1 MPRTNSNTSTV
12 SVSSRKSVNPATAVT
27 AAMMYAQ
34 RKPPKRTEE
43 RAKKNATAES
53 VMNA

>member
-12 SVSSRKSVNPATAVT
+12 SVSSRKSVNPATA
-27 AAMMYAQ
+27 AMMYAQ
-34 RKPPKRTEE
+34 RKPPKSTEE
-43 RAKKNATAES
+43 RVKKNATAES

>member
-1 MPRTNSNTSTV
+1 MPRMNSNTSTV
-12 SVSSRKSVNPATAVT
+12 SVSSSKSVNAATAVT

-34 RKPPKRTEE
+34 RKLPESTEE

>member
-1 MPRTNSNTSTV
+1 MPRMNRNTSTV
-12 SVSSRKSVNPATAVT
+12 SVSSRKSVNAATAVT

-34 RKPPKRTEE
+34 RKSPKRSEE
-43 RAKKNATAES
+43 RAKKNAIAES